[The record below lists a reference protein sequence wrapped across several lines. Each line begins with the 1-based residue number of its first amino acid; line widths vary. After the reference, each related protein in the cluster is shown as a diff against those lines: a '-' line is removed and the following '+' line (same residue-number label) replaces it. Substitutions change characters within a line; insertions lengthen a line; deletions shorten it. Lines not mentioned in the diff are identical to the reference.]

1 MGQFLIVLSLV
12 PILSVVLNNKING
25 EKRLS
30 YLPAIVIYL
39 TILWALLFS
48 NDINHFLIPFLTIEN
63 NQIDLLF
70 NFKYDHTLMSKVVL
84 LISSLVLIYSS
95 KFLES
100 ENLRSSN
107 KYFLFITIFISSMF
121 LFTLSNDLF
130 SSFIF
135 WEILGLSS
143 YFLIGFWNK
152 DSEAIESS
160 TIAFWITRFGDIFFL
175 AGIILIFTST
185 GTLDIDKLNDIKP
198 FEIEIPVALIV
209 IGVFS
214 KSAQFPFNIWLPK
227 AMKGPTPVSAL
238 IHSATMVVAGVLLL
252 YKIYP
257 LISNSDLILN
267 TLIVVGLISSV
278 AGSIVAFFE
287 KDLKKIL
294 AYSTISHI
302 GLMFLAIGIKEPTLA
317 YFHMFS
323 HSFFK
328 SLLFLYAGVVITAN
342 GTSKLEELRNSIKLR
357 STMGVI
363 LVIGCCSLGSIY
375 LFTGSFSKE
384 YIIFSLINN
393 EAYISGFALL
403 IGMIFTSL
411 YAAKIL
417 FTLIDF
423 KGSIKKESYV
433 DTEYLAPLLI
443 LALLSIIGPITMGIF
458 KGSIPFNEVPH
469 SFLTII
475 FFQLLTLVLFYKY
488 YKDRA
493 NLEINLHEFKN
504 ISYSLFKTDPIY
516 IEIYEKVFKSTSHFI
531 GWFDRN
537 IIDGLVNYLPF
548 KIIQI
553 SKELMLLQG
562 GLAKTY
568 AIRTIVFFILL
579 ILTMSVINNFA
590 IIEVLK

>member
-1 MGQFLIVLSLV
+1 MG
-12 PILSVVLNNKING
+12 
-25 EKRLS
+25 
-30 YLPAIVIYL
+30 A
-39 TILWALLFS
+39 
-48 NDINHFLIPFLTIEN
+48 
-63 NQIDLLF
+63 
-70 NFKYDHTLMSKVVL
+70 
-84 LISSLVLIYSS
+84 
-95 KFLES
+95 
-100 ENLRSSN
+100 
-107 KYFLFITIFISSMF
+107 
-121 LFTLSNDLF
+121 
-130 SSFIF
+130 
-135 WEILGLSS
+135 
-143 YFLIGFWNK
+143 
-152 DSEAIESS
+152 
-160 TIAFWITRFGDIFFL
+160 
-175 AGIILIFTST
+175 ILI
-185 GTLDIDKLNDIKP
+185 
-198 FEIEIPVALIV
+198 
-209 IGVFS
+209 
-214 KSAQFPFNIWLPK
+214 
-227 AMKGPTPVSAL
+227 
-238 IHSATMVVAGVLLL
+238 
-252 YKIYP
+252 
-257 LISNSDLILN
+257 
-267 TLIVVGLISSV
+267 
-278 AGSIVAFFE
+278 
-287 KDLKKIL
+287 
-294 AYSTISHI
+294 
-302 GLMFLAIGIKEPTLA
+302 
-317 YFHMFS
+317 
-323 HSFFK
+323 
-328 SLLFLYAGVVITAN
+328 
-342 GTSKLEELRNSIKLR
+342 
-357 STMGVI
+357 
-363 LVIGCCSLGSIY
+363 IGCCSLGSIY